1 MLERQAIKSNGG
13 TDWQAIKTQFVSG
26 VEYAK
31 LAETHNL
38 KEAAIRQRASRGDWS
53 QARHSMAQAVTDRAI
68 NAIIDVKADLLAELN
83 KTDLSAAQ
91 SLRDKANGLI
101 ELVTTANEL
110 KALAGTFDSAQKISR
125 LALGA
130 ATENTNVTQRTL
142 EPLQDTD
149 FLG

>member
-1 MLERQAIKSNGG
+1 MTAIKEPSNGG
-13 TDWQAIKTQFVSG
+13 TDWQAIQTQFVSG
-26 VEYAK
+26 VEYSK

-38 KEAAIRQRASRGDWS
+38 KEATIRQRAKRGNWS
-53 QARHSMAQAVTDRAI
+53 QDRHSMSQAVTNKAI
-68 NAIIDVKADLLAELN
+68 GAIIDVKADLLAELN
-83 KTDLSAAQ
+83 KTDLTAAQ
-91 SLRDKANGLI
+91 SLRDKAN
-101 ELVTTANEL
+101 ELLESVTTANEL

-130 ATENTNVTQRTL
+130 ATENTNVSTRTL